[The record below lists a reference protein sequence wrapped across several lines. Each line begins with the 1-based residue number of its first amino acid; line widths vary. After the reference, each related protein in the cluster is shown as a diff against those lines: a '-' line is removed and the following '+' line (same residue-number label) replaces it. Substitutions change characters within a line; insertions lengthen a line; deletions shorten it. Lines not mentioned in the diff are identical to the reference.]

1 MRKVSVFLL
10 CLLLLGLTGIKES
23 HGLSLLAEDGGGW
36 VNYKGAWF
44 EIKYPGHF
52 TVRSSIKSPS
62 ASEGYDSA
70 FFSSDDGSVEFY
82 VYSPLWTGY
91 PADIELKA
99 DREELAAQKEDK
111 KGGRIVRFVTIKA
124 KDNSY
129 LRSFVD
135 TQNTEQNT
143 RLVFGI
149 KYRSQKDYDRNK
161 DLYLKF
167 KGSIKQYAD

>member
-1 MRKVSVFLL
+1 MRNLSACLL
-10 CLLLLGLTGIKES
+10 FLLLLTLTVTGKS
-23 HGLSLLAEDGGGW
+23 HAAEYGRGW
-36 VNYKGAWF
+36 ANYKGAWF
-44 EIKYPGHF
+44 DIKYPGDF

-82 VYSPLWTGY
+82 VYSPQWTGI
-91 PADIELKA
+91 PVDIELKP
-99 DREELAAQKEDK
+99 DTEEYAAQKEEK
-111 KGGRIVRFVTIKA
+111 RNGRIVRFVTIKA
-124 KDNSY
+124 KDNAY

-135 TQNTEQNT
+135 TKNTGLNT

-161 DLYLKF
+161 EIYLKF
-167 KGSIKQYAD
+167 KGSLKQYAD